1 MKKRSSKWCA
11 RGFVKLYFFLETRNL
26 SRSLKHMEMKSGHLL
41 VLLQVSKYLFISFN
55 LYTRINYAR

>member
-41 VLLQVSKYLFISFN
+41 VLLQVSKYLFFF
-55 LYTRINYAR
+55 